1 MSADYKIAIPSYKR
15 DQTVKNKTLKV
26 LEEYDIS
33 PELVTIF
40 VANEEE
46 HDRYKSTLKDTRW
59 KNIEIGKPGL
69 SKVRNHIR
77 TFYPEGTKLVN
88 LDDDLMQILHRVD
101 EKTLKPVPNL
111 SKDVFE
117 RGFDLLGEHN
127 AFIWGIYAASN
138 PFFMKKDASV
148 GLYYIIGSC
157 WGHIVRHDIDL
168 ILSLEDKEDFERT
181 LQYYSKDGRVVR
193 LDNITVKSMYYTE
206 PGGMQVERTSERIHK
221 SAEYLASKYPGLCT
235 MYIRKTTGHAELRLR
250 DTIGLANT
258 GATLNDFFG
267 D

>member
-1 MSADYKIAIPSYKR
+1 MKIAIPSYKR
-15 DQTVKNKTLKV
+15 DQTVKNKTLKT
-26 LEEYDIS
+26 LEEYNVP
-33 PELVTIF
+33 PELVTVF
-40 VANEEE
+40 VADQEEY
-46 HDRYKSTLKDTRW
+46 DRYRKTLADTRW

-77 TFYPEGTKLVN
+77 MFYPEGTNLVN

-101 EKTLKPVPNL
+101 EKTLKPVPDL
-111 SKDVFE
+111 MKDVFQ
-117 RGFDLLGEHN
+117 RGFDLLQEHDSKL
-127 AFIWGIYAASN
+127 WGIYAASN

-157 WGHIVRHDIDL
+157 WGHIVRHDSDL
-168 ILSLEDKEDFERT
+168 LLTLEDKEDFERT
-181 LQYYSKDGRVVR
+181 LQYYVKDGKVLR
-193 LDNITVKSMYYTE
+193 LDNITVKSLYYTE
-206 PGGMQVERTSERIHK
+206 PGGMQVERTSDRILK
-221 SAEYLASKYPGLCT
+221 SAEYLAKKYPGLCS

-267 D
+267 E